1 MSADRSAP
9 LAVRRSV
16 LRRADSEQRSLLTA
30 RSPLLTV
37 RTSQADLIARVQEVW
52 DMPLLS
58 AEPAPAAPGISAESA
73 AEMRKAKDPADLEK
87 ILRDLNMQVRYV
99 RDV

>member
-1 MSADRSAP
+1 
-9 LAVRRSV
+9 
-16 LRRADSEQRSLLTA
+16 
-30 RSPLLTV
+30 
-37 RTSQADLIARVQEVW
+37 VQEVW

-58 AEPAPAAPGISAESA
+58 VEPAPAAPGISAESA